1 MTEHETEIPWAES
14 GAATRNLAD
23 LVAGH
28 AARTPDR
35 TALVEPG
42 AERRTLTWA
51 ELDHHVTAVAAG
63 LASQMVAGQRLG
75 LSGPNSIEFVL
86 AYLGALRAGIVVVPL
101 NPNLTAAGLPKMLE
115 FTGTHVLVTPE
126 DPEIPGVRH
135 LPLTSEGVRAL
146 AAAGTDDPVDSP
158 QDPESL
164 AVLLST
170 AGTSG
175 VPKAAML
182 SHRALLAHLDQVD
195 RLGFVDAD
203 AVLLAALPLFHVFGL
218 NAVLGSWV
226 RAGARMVIMDGF
238 DGLFEVIRNEKVT
251 NLPLAPA
258 LLPQIVADERS
269 GYALGTLTTVISG
282 AAPLTEELRDAFTA
296 RTGLRI
302 DQGYGLTE
310 AAPGVSATI
319 GGPLLGHG
327 HVGRPLPG
335 VEVRIG
341 DGSDPSEPGEIFV
354 RGANL
359 FSGYWPDGDG
369 GPGPD
374 GWFGTGD
381 IGYLADGELFLGDR
395 ARELIMVNGFRVHPA
410 EVEEAIA
417 ELDGVESVAVLG
429 RPDPNTGEQVVAFV
443 TGAGL
448 TAEAVQEHCSGR
460 LARFKRPG
468 LVKVLD
474 TLPRG
479 ATGKVQKGLLRR
491 SLAELGELRAAAD
504 G

>member
-1 MTEHETEIPWAES
+1 
-14 GAATRNLAD
+14 
-23 LVAGH
+23 
-28 AARTPDR
+28 
-35 TALVEPG
+35 
-42 AERRTLTWA
+42 
-51 ELDHHVTAVAAG
+51 
-63 LASQMVAGQRLG
+63 
-75 LSGPNSIEFVL
+75 
-86 AYLGALRAGIVVVPL
+86 
-101 NPNLTAAGLPKMLE
+101 
-115 FTGTHVLVTPE
+115 
-126 DPEIPGVRH
+126 VRH
-135 LPLTSEGVRAL
+135 LALTREGVRAL
-146 AAAGTDDPVDSP
+146 AAAAGTGAEVDSP

-182 SHRALLAHLDQVD
+182 THRALLSHLDQIA
-195 RLGFVDAD
+195 RLGFLGPDD
-203 AVLLAALPLFHVFGL
+203 VLLAALPLFHVFGL
-218 NAVLGSWV
+218 NAVLGSWL
-226 RAGARMVIMDGF
+226 RSGGRLVIMDGF
-238 DGLFEVIRNEKVT
+238 AGVFDVIMDEKVS

-258 LLPQIVADERS
+258 LIPDLIADERS
-269 GYALGTLTTVISG
+269 RSGLGTVRTVLCG
-282 AAPLTEELRDAFTA
+282 AAPLPDELRDEFTS

-341 DGSDPSEPGEIFV
+341 DGSDESEPGEIFV
-354 RGANL
+354 RGPNL
-359 FSGYWPDGDG
+359 FSGYWPDGAG
-369 GPGPD
+369 GPGGD

-395 ARELIMVNGFRVHPA
+395 TRELIMVNGFSVHPA

-429 RPDPNTGEQVVAFV
+429 RPDPRTGEQVVAFV
-443 TGAGL
+443 TGPEV
-448 TAEAVQEHCSGR
+448 TAEAIREHCAGR

-468 LVKVLD
+468 LVAVVEE
-474 TLPRG
+474 LPRG

-491 SLAELGELRAAAD
+491 TLAEKWSPAAD
-504 G
+504 SEA